1 MSSFNLKVS
10 FSNNNIFFQELGSR
24 VSDRDDMVNC
34 DVFLTSGNFNVV
46 KCNYVDLYSQVI

>member
-1 MSSFNLKVS
+1 MSVLFLKVS

-34 DVFLTSGNFNVV
+34 DVFLTSGNLNVV